1 MYIHVLVQTTFDVRT
16 TVSSPHSDLDHGP
29 KTCYMHLEDH
39 QLTQSPMILE
49 KEETSPVL
57 SSLTA
62 AVLSVRE
69 SIFCSF
75 IV

>member
-16 TVSSPHSDLDHGP
+16 TVSSPHSDFDHGP
-29 KTCYMHLEDH
+29 KRCYMHLED

-69 SIFCSF
+69 SFFCSF